1 MPETIWDNRYIL
13 SNMDA
18 QKLYTKSPLTTGVSG
33 TSAWIG
39 IEPSA
44 LPNETVLFFA
54 GNDSSG
60 YQSGNL
66 TESIKNFETIKVVG
80 MDNDAH
86 IDVKYIYPQW
96 THNADN
102 GTANVANYEVMFY
115 GANPTNNTVWEKWVK
130 YSFSAL
136 TAFTVTL
143 GYEGSYTANTI
154 SNVTNNHK
162 FSVREVIGINR
173 KENV

>member
-1 MPETIWDNRYIL
+1 MSENIQSIANGSFVL
-13 SNMDA
+13 G
-18 QKLYTKSPLTTGVSG
+18 Q
-33 TSAWIG
+33 TSATTFVAGNG
-39 IEPSA
+39 IKIDEPSA
-44 LPNETVLFFA
+44 GTVRIGTDETVLFFA

-86 IDVKYIYPQW
+86 IDTKYIYPQW

-102 GTANVANYEVMFY
+102 GTANVLNYEVMFY
-115 GANPTNNTVWEKWVK
+115 GANPYQNTVWEKWVK

-136 TAFTVTL
+136 TAFTVSL

-173 KENV
+173 INA